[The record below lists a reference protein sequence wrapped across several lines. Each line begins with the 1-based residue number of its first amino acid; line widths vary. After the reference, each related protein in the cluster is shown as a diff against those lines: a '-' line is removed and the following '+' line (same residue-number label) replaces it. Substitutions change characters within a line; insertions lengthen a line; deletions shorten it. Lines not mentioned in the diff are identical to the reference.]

1 MNRVAFFVW
10 IKDDTPPHFIH
21 VEVLPMRKADKLTI
35 DQAELVHEWMTVLP
49 TTLQPTDQARVWA
62 DEADPQALRVHIMAA
77 GHTGYTID
85 FKVTYVDSREVK
97 VELTDVQKGTQHIE
111 ETSDLMQNL
120 VEDYIRHIHECAQ
133 ALQKVTHA

>member
-1 MNRVAFFVW
+1 MS
-10 IKDDTPPHFIH
+10 
-21 VEVLPMRKADKLTI
+21 KADKLTI
-35 DQAELVHEWMTVLP
+35 DQAELVNEWMTVLP

-62 DEADPQALRVHIMAA
+62 DEADPQALRVHIMVA
-77 GHTGYTID
+77 GHTEYTID
-85 FKVTYVDSREVK
+85 FKVTYVDTREVK
-97 VELTDVQKGTQHIE
+97 VELTDVQRGTTHID